1 MYLYIKAAVA
11 LNAAEEAK
19 FIINPYTPV
28 PLIVINSIK
37 ATIKE
42 ITIPDTGPYIRAAI
56 VIKVSF
62 ASKVKNITGILKINV
77 TPYASAANIA
87 IPTSFLVSYDFV
99 FLFISLFAMNFVALA
114 GNDKPIQVS
123 EMPKA
128 AQLFIKNHFADLSVA
143 MAKVETDFLDK
154 NYDVVFTN
162 GNKVEFDKKGNWT
175 NVDCEHTQV
184 PVAILPEAIRQY
196 VAKNYPDA
204 KVLKIEVT
212 DRKGYDVELSNG
224 FELEFD
230 KRMNVID
237 VDR

>member
-1 MYLYIKAAVA
+1 MK
-11 LNAAEEAK
+11 
-19 FIINPYTPV
+19 
-28 PLIVINSIK
+28 
-37 ATIKE
+37 
-42 ITIPDTGPYIRAAI
+42 
-56 VIKVSF
+56 
-62 ASKVKNITGILKINV
+62 KI
-77 TPYASAANIA
+77 
-87 IPTSFLVSYDFV
+87 V
-99 FLFISLFAMNFVALA
+99 FLFISLFAMNLVALA

-212 DRKGYDVELSNG
+212 DRKGYEVELSNG

>member
-1 MYLYIKAAVA
+1 MK
-11 LNAAEEAK
+11 
-19 FIINPYTPV
+19 
-28 PLIVINSIK
+28 
-37 ATIKE
+37 
-42 ITIPDTGPYIRAAI
+42 
-56 VIKVSF
+56 
-62 ASKVKNITGILKINV
+62 KI
-77 TPYASAANIA
+77 
-87 IPTSFLVSYDFV
+87 V
-99 FLFISLFAMNFVALA
+99 FLFVSLFAMNLVAWA

-162 GNKVEFDKKGNWT
+162 GNKLEFDKKGNWIK
-175 NVDCEHTQV
+175 VDCEHHEVPKAVV
-184 PVAILPEAIRQY
+184 PVAIQQY
-196 VAKNYPDA
+196 LAKHYPDT

-212 DRKGYDVELSNG
+212 DRKGYEVELNTG
-224 FELEFD
+224 LELEFD

>member
-1 MYLYIKAAVA
+1 MK
-11 LNAAEEAK
+11 
-19 FIINPYTPV
+19 
-28 PLIVINSIK
+28 
-37 ATIKE
+37 
-42 ITIPDTGPYIRAAI
+42 
-56 VIKVSF
+56 
-62 ASKVKNITGILKINV
+62 KI
-77 TPYASAANIA
+77 
-87 IPTSFLVSYDFV
+87 V
-99 FLFISLFAMNFVALA
+99 FLFISLFAMNLVALA

-143 MAKVETDFLDK
+143 MAKVEIDFLDK

>member
-1 MYLYIKAAVA
+1 MK
-11 LNAAEEAK
+11 
-19 FIINPYTPV
+19 
-28 PLIVINSIK
+28 
-37 ATIKE
+37 
-42 ITIPDTGPYIRAAI
+42 
-56 VIKVSF
+56 
-62 ASKVKNITGILKINV
+62 KIMKK
-77 TPYASAANIA
+77 I
-87 IPTSFLVSYDFV
+87 V
-99 FLFISLFAMNFVALA
+99 FLFISLFAMNLVALA

-196 VAKNYPDA
+196 VTQNYPDA

-230 KRMNVID
+230 KRMNVVD

>member
-1 MYLYIKAAVA
+1 MKKIIK
-11 LNAAEEAK
+11 
-19 FIINPYTPV
+19 
-28 PLIVINSIK
+28 
-37 ATIKE
+37 
-42 ITIPDTGPYIRAAI
+42 
-56 VIKVSF
+56 
-62 ASKVKNITGILKINV
+62 KI
-77 TPYASAANIA
+77 
-87 IPTSFLVSYDFV
+87 V
-99 FLFISLFAMNFVALA
+99 FLFISLFAMNLVALA

-196 VAKNYPDA
+196 VTQNYPDA

>member
-1 MYLYIKAAVA
+1 MK
-11 LNAAEEAK
+11 
-19 FIINPYTPV
+19 
-28 PLIVINSIK
+28 
-37 ATIKE
+37 
-42 ITIPDTGPYIRAAI
+42 
-56 VIKVSF
+56 
-62 ASKVKNITGILKINV
+62 KI
-77 TPYASAANIA
+77 
-87 IPTSFLVSYDFV
+87 V
-99 FLFISLFAMNFVALA
+99 FLFISLFVMNFVVLA

-237 VDR
+237 IDR

>member
-1 MYLYIKAAVA
+1 MK
-11 LNAAEEAK
+11 
-19 FIINPYTPV
+19 
-28 PLIVINSIK
+28 
-37 ATIKE
+37 
-42 ITIPDTGPYIRAAI
+42 
-56 VIKVSF
+56 
-62 ASKVKNITGILKINV
+62 KI
-77 TPYASAANIA
+77 
-87 IPTSFLVSYDFV
+87 V
-99 FLFISLFAMNFVALA
+99 FLFISLFAMNLVALA

-237 VDR
+237 LDR

>member
-1 MYLYIKAAVA
+1 MK
-11 LNAAEEAK
+11 
-19 FIINPYTPV
+19 
-28 PLIVINSIK
+28 
-37 ATIKE
+37 
-42 ITIPDTGPYIRAAI
+42 
-56 VIKVSF
+56 
-62 ASKVKNITGILKINV
+62 KI
-77 TPYASAANIA
+77 
-87 IPTSFLVSYDFV
+87 V

-196 VAKNYPDA
+196 VTKNYPDA
-204 KVLKIEVT
+204 KVLKIELT

>member
-1 MYLYIKAAVA
+1 MK
-11 LNAAEEAK
+11 
-19 FIINPYTPV
+19 
-28 PLIVINSIK
+28 
-37 ATIKE
+37 
-42 ITIPDTGPYIRAAI
+42 
-56 VIKVSF
+56 
-62 ASKVKNITGILKINV
+62 KI
-77 TPYASAANIA
+77 
-87 IPTSFLVSYDFV
+87 V
-99 FLFISLFAMNFVALA
+99 FLFISLFAMNLVALA

-230 KRMNVID
+230 KRMNVIE

>member
-1 MYLYIKAAVA
+1 MK
-11 LNAAEEAK
+11 
-19 FIINPYTPV
+19 
-28 PLIVINSIK
+28 
-37 ATIKE
+37 
-42 ITIPDTGPYIRAAI
+42 
-56 VIKVSF
+56 
-62 ASKVKNITGILKINV
+62 KI
-77 TPYASAANIA
+77 
-87 IPTSFLVSYDFV
+87 V

-123 EMPKA
+123 EMQKA

>member
-1 MYLYIKAAVA
+1 MK
-11 LNAAEEAK
+11 
-19 FIINPYTPV
+19 
-28 PLIVINSIK
+28 
-37 ATIKE
+37 
-42 ITIPDTGPYIRAAI
+42 
-56 VIKVSF
+56 
-62 ASKVKNITGILKINV
+62 KI
-77 TPYASAANIA
+77 
-87 IPTSFLVSYDFV
+87 V
-99 FLFISLFAMNFVALA
+99 FLFISLFAMNLVALA

-212 DRKGYDVELSNG
+212 DRKGYDVELNNG

>member
-1 MYLYIKAAVA
+1 MK
-11 LNAAEEAK
+11 
-19 FIINPYTPV
+19 
-28 PLIVINSIK
+28 
-37 ATIKE
+37 
-42 ITIPDTGPYIRAAI
+42 
-56 VIKVSF
+56 
-62 ASKVKNITGILKINV
+62 KI
-77 TPYASAANIA
+77 
-87 IPTSFLVSYDFV
+87 V

-204 KVLKIEVT
+204 KVLKIELT

-237 VDR
+237 IDR

>member
-1 MYLYIKAAVA
+1 MK
-11 LNAAEEAK
+11 
-19 FIINPYTPV
+19 
-28 PLIVINSIK
+28 
-37 ATIKE
+37 
-42 ITIPDTGPYIRAAI
+42 
-56 VIKVSF
+56 
-62 ASKVKNITGILKINV
+62 KI
-77 TPYASAANIA
+77 
-87 IPTSFLVSYDFV
+87 V
-99 FLFISLFAMNFVALA
+99 FLFISLFAMNLVVLA

-128 AQLFIKNHFADLSVA
+128 AQLFIKNHFSDLSVA

>member
-1 MYLYIKAAVA
+1 MK
-11 LNAAEEAK
+11 
-19 FIINPYTPV
+19 
-28 PLIVINSIK
+28 
-37 ATIKE
+37 
-42 ITIPDTGPYIRAAI
+42 
-56 VIKVSF
+56 
-62 ASKVKNITGILKINV
+62 KI
-77 TPYASAANIA
+77 
-87 IPTSFLVSYDFV
+87 V

-204 KVLKIEVT
+204 RVLKIEVT

>member
-1 MYLYIKAAVA
+1 MK
-11 LNAAEEAK
+11 
-19 FIINPYTPV
+19 
-28 PLIVINSIK
+28 
-37 ATIKE
+37 
-42 ITIPDTGPYIRAAI
+42 
-56 VIKVSF
+56 
-62 ASKVKNITGILKINV
+62 KI
-77 TPYASAANIA
+77 
-87 IPTSFLVSYDFV
+87 V

-230 KRMNVID
+230 KRMNLID

>member
-1 MYLYIKAAVA
+1 MK
-11 LNAAEEAK
+11 
-19 FIINPYTPV
+19 
-28 PLIVINSIK
+28 
-37 ATIKE
+37 
-42 ITIPDTGPYIRAAI
+42 
-56 VIKVSF
+56 
-62 ASKVKNITGILKINV
+62 KI
-77 TPYASAANIA
+77 
-87 IPTSFLVSYDFV
+87 V
-99 FLFISLFAMNFVALA
+99 FLFISLFAMNLVTLA

>member
-1 MYLYIKAAVA
+1 MK
-11 LNAAEEAK
+11 
-19 FIINPYTPV
+19 
-28 PLIVINSIK
+28 
-37 ATIKE
+37 
-42 ITIPDTGPYIRAAI
+42 
-56 VIKVSF
+56 
-62 ASKVKNITGILKINV
+62 KI
-77 TPYASAANIA
+77 
-87 IPTSFLVSYDFV
+87 V
-99 FLFISLFAMNFVALA
+99 FLFISLFAMNLVALA

-196 VAKNYPDA
+196 MAKNYPDA

>member
-1 MYLYIKAAVA
+1 MK
-11 LNAAEEAK
+11 
-19 FIINPYTPV
+19 
-28 PLIVINSIK
+28 
-37 ATIKE
+37 
-42 ITIPDTGPYIRAAI
+42 
-56 VIKVSF
+56 
-62 ASKVKNITGILKINV
+62 KI
-77 TPYASAANIA
+77 
-87 IPTSFLVSYDFV
+87 V
-99 FLFISLFAMNFVALA
+99 FLFISLFAMNLVAWA

-212 DRKGYDVELSNG
+212 DRKGYDVELNNG

>member
-1 MYLYIKAAVA
+1 MK
-11 LNAAEEAK
+11 
-19 FIINPYTPV
+19 
-28 PLIVINSIK
+28 
-37 ATIKE
+37 
-42 ITIPDTGPYIRAAI
+42 
-56 VIKVSF
+56 
-62 ASKVKNITGILKINV
+62 KI
-77 TPYASAANIA
+77 
-87 IPTSFLVSYDFV
+87 V

-128 AQLFIKNHFADLSVA
+128 AQLFIKNHFADLPVA
-143 MAKVETDFLDK
+143 KAKVETDFLDK

>member
-1 MYLYIKAAVA
+1 MK
-11 LNAAEEAK
+11 
-19 FIINPYTPV
+19 
-28 PLIVINSIK
+28 
-37 ATIKE
+37 
-42 ITIPDTGPYIRAAI
+42 
-56 VIKVSF
+56 
-62 ASKVKNITGILKINV
+62 KI
-77 TPYASAANIA
+77 
-87 IPTSFLVSYDFV
+87 V
-99 FLFISLFAMNFVALA
+99 FLFISLFAMNLVALA

-196 VAKNYPDA
+196 VTKNYPDA

-230 KRMNVID
+230 KRMNVVD

>member
-1 MYLYIKAAVA
+1 MK
-11 LNAAEEAK
+11 
-19 FIINPYTPV
+19 
-28 PLIVINSIK
+28 
-37 ATIKE
+37 
-42 ITIPDTGPYIRAAI
+42 
-56 VIKVSF
+56 
-62 ASKVKNITGILKINV
+62 KI
-77 TPYASAANIA
+77 
-87 IPTSFLVSYDFV
+87 V
-99 FLFISLFAMNFVALA
+99 FLFISLFAMNLVAMA